1 MTDAPDLVRG
11 FFVFGLL
18 ISFMRLQKFPSY
30 KIFQYTRII
39 PTRKGFPYVE

>member
-11 FFVFGLL
+11 FFVSGYPQK
-18 ISFMRLQKFPSY
+18 SQKFPSY